1 MKAKTPASA
10 AMVTLDVSLLGHDN
24 KVACTEG
31 EEEELRDAV
40 AFLDARMR
48 EIRESSKIHS
58 TERIAVMAALNL
70 AHEFRR
76 ARGAAPGGAAGHEG
90 SASVDAPAARRKIAS
105 MRTAIEGALAGQEKL
120 I

>member
-10 AMVTLDVSLLGHDN
+10 AMVTLDVSLLGHDY
-24 KVACTEG
+24 KVACKEG
-31 EEEELRDAV
+31 EEAELRDAV
-40 AFLDARMR
+40 AFLDERMR

-76 ARGAAPGGAAGHEG
+76 ARGAVPGESARHDG
-90 SASVDAPAARRKIAS
+90 SASVDAPAARRKIAG
-105 MRTAIEGALAGQEKL
+105 MRAAIEGALAGQEKL